1 MRQRLDGKVAIVTGG
16 SRGIGRAI
24 AERLGAEGAAVVIG
38 YVDNVAAAEAAVSA
52 VEAAGGRAVA
62 VQALLDGP
70 APVRALFATAV
81 ERFGAVDIL
90 VLNAAAARFGPLESV
105 TEEEFDQTVAVNVK
119 ATFFAFQEAAA
130 QMADNGRII
139 AISAALTRV
148 GYPNTSLYAATKGAV
163 EQMAFSAAKELGK
176 RGILVNVVS
185 PGATSTDLYD
195 SLASPAAQEA
205 AKSRSPMGR
214 LAEPDDIA
222 GVVAFLASDDARW
235 VSGQNI
241 SVSGAALW

>member
-1 MRQRLDGKVAIVTGG
+1 MRQGLDGKVAIVTGG

-24 AERLGAEGAAVVIG
+24 AERLAAEGAAMVIG
-38 YVDNVAAAEAAVSA
+38 YANDVAAAEDVVST
-52 VEAAGGRAVA
+52 VESAGGRAIA
-62 VQALLDGP
+62 VQGRLDGP
-70 APVRALFATAV
+70 APVRALFVTAA
-81 ERFGAVDIL
+81 ERFGHVDIL
-90 VLNAAAARFGPLESV
+90 VLNAATARFGPLESV
-105 TEEEFDQTVAVNVK
+105 TEEEFDQTIAVNVK
-119 ATFFAFQEAAA
+119 STFFAFQEAAA
-130 QMADNGRII
+130 QMADNGRVI

-163 EQMAFSAAKELGK
+163 EQMALAAAKELGK

-195 SLASPAAQEA
+195 SLASPTAQEA
-205 AKSRSPMGR
+205 AKARSPMGR
-214 LAEPDDIA
+214 LAEADDIA

-241 SVSGAALW
+241 TVNGAALW